1 MNQIT
6 INILTILG
14 GIAVGAVISGIL
26 INEKRLINLK
36 KAKERAQASEEE
48 ANKEAENIKKE
59 TRGYVEKR
67 REIIKQERK
76 IKEER
81 FLKLEESLKN
91 KEKNLQKKEDRA
103 KEEKLRVVAQEEEIQ
118 GVWGE
123 TKRKDMEIIK
133 KLSEKTSK
141 GPEELKEEIL
151 KKHEAELKIENKEK
165 IAKTEELLKE
175 NAEKTAKRMI
185 IGVIQRLC
193 SPTSVETRVVNVKV
207 KNDRIK
213 GKIVGQNA
221 ENVKLIEEALEV
233 DVVFNDMPNTIS
245 ISGFAL
251 VKRRIAQ
258 KAMEKIVK
266 MRGEI
271 RKEDVKRAIEEGER
285 ETDRELFEIGRN
297 ALKKMGISAE
307 DKDLCRTVGRLQY
320 RTSYGQNI
328 MKHAMEVSW
337 VALMLG
343 SELGLDP
350 KICLVSGFLHDLGKA
365 IDQEE
370 GVKDTHDVLTKEL
383 MEKFGFSEEEV
394 HAAWTHHD
402 AEKQTSAEALIIK
415 AADAVSASRPGA
427 RQESFDK
434 YIERIRALE
443 ETATSYEGVK
453 SAFAISAGRELRVLV
468 DTEKVKD
475 EGLKAIAE
483 KMAEQIE
490 SEITYPGQ
498 IKVNVIRRTRHTE
511 VAK

>member
-6 INILTILG
+6 INILTILA
-14 GIAVGAVISGIL
+14 GIVVGAGVSGIL
-26 INEKRLINLK
+26 INEKKLINLER
-36 KAKERAQASEEE
+36 AKEKAAEKEKEAEEE
-48 ANKEAENIKKE
+48 ARKIKEE
-59 TRGYVEKR
+59 TRGYVQKR
-67 REIIKQERK
+67 KEIIKQERK

-91 KEKNLQKKEDRA
+91 REKNLERKEEKAKEDKLRVAA
-103 KEEKLRVVAQEEEIQ
+103 KEEEVQ
-118 GVWGE
+118 GKWGE
-123 TKRKDMEIIK
+123 IKRKDAEIVK
-133 KLSEKTSK
+133 KLSQKTMK
-141 GPEELKEEIL
+141 EPDELKEEVL

-165 IAKTEELLKE
+165 IAKTEEMLKE
-175 NAEKTAKRMI
+175 NAEKKAKRMI

-193 SPTSVETRVVNVKV
+193 SPTSVETRVVTVKV
-207 KNDRIK
+207 KNDRTK
-213 GKIVGQNA
+213 EKIVGKNA
-221 ENVKLIEEALEV
+221 ENVKLLEEKLEV
-233 DVVFNDMPNTIS
+233 DIVFNDMPNTIS
-245 ISGFAL
+245 LSGFAL
-251 VKRRIAQ
+251 VKRRTAQ
-258 KAMEKIVK
+258 KAMEKLVK
-266 MRGEI
+266 KKGEI
-271 RKEDVKRAIEEGER
+271 RKEDVKEVIKEAEQ

-297 ALKKMGISAE
+297 ALRKMGINAE
-307 DKDLCRTVGRLQY
+307 NKDLCRTVGRLQY

-337 VALMLG
+337 VSLMLG

-350 KICLVSGFLHDLGKA
+350 KICAVSGFLHDLGKA

-383 MEKFGFSEEEV
+383 MGKFGFSEEEI

-402 AEKQTSAEALIIK
+402 AEKQETAEALIIK

-434 YIERIRALE
+434 YIERIRSLE

-453 SAFAISAGRELRVLV
+453 NAFAISAGRELRVLV
-468 DTEKVKD
+468 DTEKIND
-475 EGLKAIAE
+475 GGLKNIAE

-490 SEITYPGQ
+490 NEITYPGQ

-511 VAK
+511 IAK